1 MSLRAHVAL
10 AILVALAIVG
20 IIVLVR
26 RRQLIADSPRT
37 RTLASYRRAL
47 FLRTHS
53 FRKPHSRTCRATCPL
68 AIARD

>member
-26 RRQLIADSPRT
+26 RRHLIADSPRT

-47 FLRTHS
+47 FL
-53 FRKPHSRTCRATCPL
+53 
-68 AIARD
+68 